1 MISITENSAQLL
13 RPSPVVF
20 PQGPASLP
28 LVEASVAR
36 LLNLSDGQVVQG
48 TVQTQGDQLA
58 LLLRGRLLDLPPG
71 MDWTLGQ
78 RLNLRAQLNPDG
90 SLTLNRLP
98 TPGPGKSASS
108 SGAAGSAARGV
119 PDAAGGAAGG
129 TRAAT
134 PPYGTSV
141 DPTVAARSQ
150 VPAQPPPSSVPAGT
164 LYPSPAAPGPAAHSD
179 AVSIPGALSPPTADA
194 RAPMPEPAAIA
205 PLPTDDPAAPPA
217 PRAPQSEAQAAAPPG
232 RSAEPVSDQRSLY
245 AGPAPAAGNVAPAY
259 VAAAAHN
266 MPLDPAHAGA
276 IAQQQVAAEQP
287 ARPAGGAQKAGPA
300 AAAPSLF
307 APSQE
312 TEPGTS
318 AYAPPMVAQAPLP
331 GRAEPL
337 PAPAVARVDAPTV
350 QAMGLKDGQVVQASV
365 QARDGALGFVVDGR
379 VLPTLQPGAQDDP
392 LLVNLRVEIH
402 EDGSA
407 TLHNLL
413 APLPR
418 LAPAAAPL
426 ALAPVSLGG
435 VLASVAEEV
444 PQRVTLGP
452 QDFFSRLGS
461 LLFRANGLPEM
472 VNLFNSGTLDTVL
485 GQIGRPDLQA
495 QWARQRLSMAQLSP
509 RDVRNAV
516 QAALGSERGLLSGLE
531 RDIPATDTKQL
542 LMGALASMGSL
553 DDLSGDDLRAAQ
565 HLQRGVDD
573 LESAQ
578 VRAAQAQTQQELVFN
593 MVIPFKDA
601 APVEIQFERRRT
613 SEGKTTPFTV
623 NVHSTSTDY
632 GELWLKTEL
641 QGKDQVDLVMWARRA
656 AVVDMAQAG
665 AASLGQQLQAS
676 GLAMRS
682 FQVIHGERPGSNP
695 DATPPAPV
703 SALAGAVLDIRA

>member
-1 MISITENSAQLL
+1 MISITENSAQLI
-13 RPSPVVF
+13 RPAPVVF

-36 LLNLSDGQVVQG
+36 LLNLTDGQVVQG

-71 MDWTLGQ
+71 MDWTVGQ

-90 SLTLNRLP
+90 TLTLNRLP
-98 TPGPGKSASS
+98 TPGQGKSAPGAGTAGPPANGAQDVSTPATTNARAGVAL
-108 SGAAGSAARGV
+108 SGASV
-119 PDAAGGAAGG
+119 DAASGPRPQAN
-129 TRAAT
+129 
-134 PPYGTSV
+134 PP
-141 DPTVAARSQ
+141 
-150 VPAQPPPSSVPAGT
+150 PPPSSVPAGT
-164 LYPSPAAPGPAAHSD
+164 LYPPPAATHS
-179 AVSIPGALSPPTADA
+179 
-194 RAPMPEPAAIA
+194 APRGE
-205 PLPTDDPAAPPA
+205 AAPSPVPTPNAPPQTQLHNPA
-217 PRAPQSEAQAAAPPG
+217 SAGAAAQPGKDSANLAATPTPQSAGLPG
-232 RSAEPVSDQRSLY
+232 SSAEPLSAQRALY
-245 AGPAPAAGNVAPAY
+245 AGPEPVAAGNVAPAMG
-259 VAAAAHN
+259 AAMARN
-266 MPLDPAHAGA
+266 MQVDPAHAGA
-276 IAQQQVAAEQP
+276 VAQQQVAAEQP
-287 ARPAGGAQKAGPA
+287 ARQAAGPRRPTNPGAPPVA
-300 AAAPSLF
+300 AR
-307 APSQE
+307 E
-312 TEPGTS
+312 TEPGSS
-318 AYAPPMVAQAPLP
+318 AYAPPLVALDPLP
-331 GRAEPL
+331 APAEPL

-350 QAMGLKDGQVVQASV
+350 QAMGLKDGQVLQASV

-392 LLVNLRVEIH
+392 LLVNLRVEIN

-413 APLPR
+413 APAARPAL
-418 LAPAAAPL
+418 AAAPL

-435 VLASVAEEV
+435 VLATVAEEV

-472 VNLFNSGTLDTVL
+472 VNLFTSGTLDAVL

-495 QWARQRLSMAQLSP
+495 QWARQRLSMAQLSA
-509 RDVRNAV
+509 RDVRGAV
-516 QAALGSERGLLSGLE
+516 QSALGSERGLLSGVE
-531 RDIPATDTKQL
+531 RDMPANDTKQL
-542 LMGALASMGSL
+542 LMGVLASMGSM
-553 DDLSGDDLRAAQ
+553 DELSGEDLRTAQ

-665 AASLGQQLQAS
+665 ATSLGQQLQAS

-682 FQVIHGERPGSNP
+682 FQVIHGERPGSSP
-695 DATPPAPV
+695 DAAAEPPV

>member
-1 MISITENSAQLL
+1 MISITENSAQLI

-28 LVEASVAR
+28 LVEASMAR
-36 LLNLSDGQVVQG
+36 LLNLTDGQVVQG

-58 LLLRGRLLDLPPG
+58 LLLRGRLLDLPPA
-71 MDWTLGQ
+71 MEWTVGQ
-78 RLNLRAQLNPDG
+78 RLNLRAQINPDG

-98 TPGPGKSASS
+98 TPGQGKSSPGA
-108 SGAAGSAARGV
+108 GAAGNTASGAPDMAAPTTGGGRSGATVSGANVDAVSAPRPQAS
-119 PDAAGGAAGG
+119 
-129 TRAAT
+129 
-134 PPYGTSV
+134 PP
-141 DPTVAARSQ
+141 
-150 VPAQPPPSSVPAGT
+150 PPPSSVPAGT
-164 LYPSPAAPGPAAHSD
+164 LYPPPV
-179 AVSIPGALSPPTADA
+179 VSG
-194 RAPMPEPAAIA
+194 
-205 PLPTDDPAAPPA
+205 PA
-217 PRAPQSEAQAAAPPG
+217 PRSEGTPASNAPAQSQSAAQSGASSAAGADPAHPAAVRAPQPQAGGLPG
-232 RSAEPVSDQRSLY
+232 TSAEPLSTQRSLY
-245 AGPAPAAGNVAPAY
+245 AGPNPVTAGNVAPALS
-259 VAAAAHN
+259 AA
-266 MPLDPAHAGA
+266 MVQSMQIGPAHAGA
-276 IAQQQVAAEQP
+276 VAQQQVAAEQP
-287 ARPAGGAQKAGPA
+287 ARQAAGPRRTA
-300 AAAPSLF
+300 AAGSPSV
-307 APSQE
+307 ASQE
-312 TEPGTS
+312 PEPGSS
-318 AYAPPMVAQAPLP
+318 AYAPPLVTLAPLLGP
-331 GRAEPL
+331 AQPL
-337 PAPAVARVDAPTV
+337 PAPSVARVDAPTV
-350 QAMGLKDGQVVQASV
+350 QAMGLKDGQVLQASV

-379 VLPTLQPGAQDDP
+379 VLPTLQPGTQDDP
-392 LLVNLRVEIH
+392 LLVNLRVEIN

-413 APLPR
+413 APAARPAL
-418 LAPAAAPL
+418 AAAPL
-426 ALAPVSLGG
+426 SLAPVSLGG
-435 VLASVAEEV
+435 VLATVAEEV

-472 VNLFNSGTLDTVL
+472 VNLFNSGTLDAVL

-495 QWARQRLSMAQLSP
+495 QWARQRLSMAQLSA
-509 RDVRNAV
+509 RDVRGAV
-516 QAALGSERGLLSGLE
+516 QAALGSERGLLSGVE
-531 RDIPATDTKQL
+531 RDMPVTDTKQL
-542 LMGALASMGSL
+542 LMGVLASMGSL
-553 DDLSGDDLRAAQ
+553 DELSGDDLRTAQ

-613 SEGKTTPFTV
+613 SEGKSTPFTV

-641 QGKDQVDLVMWARRA
+641 QGKDQVDMVMWARRA
-656 AVVDMAQAG
+656 AVVDMAQSG
-665 AASLGQQLQAS
+665 ATSLGQQLQAS

-695 DATPPAPV
+695 DAAAEPPV